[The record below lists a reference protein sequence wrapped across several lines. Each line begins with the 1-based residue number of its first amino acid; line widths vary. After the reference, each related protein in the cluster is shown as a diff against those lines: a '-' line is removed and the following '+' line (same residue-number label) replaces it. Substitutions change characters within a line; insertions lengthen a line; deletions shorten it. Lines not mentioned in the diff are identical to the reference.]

1 MIFYVCACTYVRFY
15 VIFHFVV
22 VEVPIMYDSTKKCTL
37 RPKSRVK
44 AHTYS
49 NKIGGVSCL
58 LMFFMRLGKTTQF
71 FGSSIYV
78 GTKYSVEN
86 GQAKTWE
93 RE

>member
-1 MIFYVCACTYVRFY
+1 
-15 VIFHFVV
+15 
-22 VEVPIMYDSTKKCTL
+22 MYDSTKKCTL
-37 RPKSRVK
+37 RPRSRVK

-78 GTKYSVEN
+78 GTNTQSKMGRQKLGREN
-86 GQAKTWE
+86 ELLLDMQPIFRLLLTSF
-93 RE
+93 